1 LIIARSAGRV
11 KKFRETPPMLGRV
24 VAAVLVVGS
33 AVIVAGGAKAAPPPN
48 APTVFAFGDAPALD
62 GPPPGAAVVGA
73 ASTTSRQGLVIAT
86 ADGGVHV
93 AGDAADKGS
102 MAGQHLNRPIVA
114 VATTP
119 AGNGYWMAATDGGIF
134 TFGDAPYLGSTG
146 NIRLNQPI
154 VGMAATATGKG
165 YWLVA
170 SDGGIFTFGDAAF
183 LGSTGDRRLNE
194 PVVGMGAT
202 TTGRGYWLVARDGG
216 IFTFGDATF
225 LGSTGDRA
233 LNEPIAGMRPTPTDA
248 GYRLV
253 ARDGGVFTFGDARFH
268 GSAATTMADGLQA
281 VAITNG
287 GATDGYWIVAAD
299 ATARVAFAGDVHGE
313 GPVRDLLDRGE
324 NPLAAM
330 ADRLQAAD
338 LVAVNL
344 ETPVAHPGTGTPQ
357 SKQYVFLADVELLDA
372 LARSGVDV
380 VNLANN
386 HALDHGPEALL
397 ETIDH
402 ARQAGL
408 TPVGAGANAA
418 EAYRPAYFRVRNR
431 TIAVLGLSRVV
442 PPGWA
447 ATATKAGVA
456 SAYDER
462 TTMQAIRSAKAQA
475 DDVVVMIHW
484 GVELARCPGDDIVGL
499 AHRLHQAGATVVAGH
514 HPHVLQGISNG
525 DEGVT
530 AFSLGNFVWYHDE
543 PPTYE
548 TGVLE
553 VELGLSGGRPRPTFL
568 PARVGGDGRTRFLGG
583 AEADAARSRVGP
595 ACAG

>member
-1 LIIARSAGRV
+1 MALA
-11 KKFRETPPMLGRV
+11 V
-24 VAAVLVVGS
+24 VVVTTTL
-33 AVIVAGGAKAAPPPN
+33 ATIDAKAAPPPD
-48 APTVFAFGDAPALD
+48 APTVYAFGDAPALN
-62 GPPPGAAVVGA
+62 GPPPGASVVGA
-73 ASTTSRQGLVIAT
+73 AATPTRRGLVIAT
-86 ADGGVHV
+86 ADGNVHV
-93 AGDAADKGS
+93 AGEATGKGS

-119 AGNGYWMAATDGGIF
+119 TGNGYWLTATDGGIF

-146 NIRLNQPI
+146 AIRLNQPI

-202 TTGRGYWLVARDGG
+202 PTGAGYWLVARDGG
-216 IFTFGDATF
+216 IFTFGDAPF
-225 LGSTGDRA
+225 LGSTGDRR
-233 LNEPIAGMRPTPTDA
+233 LNQPVTGMAPTRSGG
-248 GYRLV
+248 GYWLV

-268 GSAATTMADGLQA
+268 GSAAPTMADGLQA
-281 VAITNG
+281 VAIVNG

-299 ATARVAFAGDVHGE
+299 ATATLAFAGDVHGE

-324 NPLAAM
+324 NPLGPM
-330 ADRLQAAD
+330 AERLQAAD

-357 SKQYVFLADVELLDA
+357 SKQYVFLAGTELLDA

-447 ATATKAGVA
+447 AGPNKAGVA

-462 TTMQAIRSAKAQA
+462 TALRAIGNAKAQA

-499 AHRLHQAGATVVAGH
+499 AHRLHAAGATVVAGH
-514 HPHVLQGISNG
+514 HPHVLQGISQG

-530 AFSLGNFVWYHDE
+530 AYSLGNFVWYHDE
-543 PPTYE
+543 PPTNA

-553 VELGLSGGRPRPTFL
+553 VELGLGGRPRPTFV

-583 AEADAARSRVGP
+583 AEADDARARVGP

>member
-1 LIIARSAGRV
+1 MENRRV
-11 KKFRETPPMLGRV
+11 KKFRETSSMGTGRGRKV
-24 VAAVLVVGS
+24 GVALVLVASVLTTN
-33 AVIVAGGAKAAPPPN
+33 AKAAPPPD
-48 APTVFAFGDAPALD
+48 APTVYAFGDAPSLK
-62 GPPPGAAVVGA
+62 GPPADAAIVGA
-73 ASTTSRQGLVIAT
+73 AATPTRQGLVIAT
-86 ADGGVHV
+86 ADGAVYA

-114 VATTP
+114 VAATP
-119 AGNGYWMAATDGGIF
+119 TGNGYWLAATDGGIF

-183 LGSTGDRRLNE
+183 LGSTGDRHLNQ
-194 PVVGMGAT
+194 PVVGMAAT
-202 TTGRGYWLVARDGG
+202 KTGGGYWLVARDGG
-216 IFTFGDATF
+216 IFTFGDAAY
-225 LGSTGDRA
+225 LGSTGDRR
-233 LNEPIAGMRPTPTDA
+233 LNQPVVGMAATTPAGG
-248 GYRLV
+248 GYWLL
-253 ARDGGVFTFGDARFH
+253 ARDGGVFTFGDARFQ
-268 GSAATTMADGLQA
+268 GSAADRMPQGLQA
-281 VAITNG
+281 VAIANG
-287 GATDGYWIVAAD
+287 GASDGYFVVAAD
-299 ATARVAFAGDVHGE
+299 ATATLAFAGDVHGE
-313 GPVRDLLDRGE
+313 GPVRDLLERGE

-357 SKQYVFLADVELLDA
+357 SKQYVFLAGTELLDA
-372 LARSGVDV
+372 LVRSGVDI

-418 EAYRPAYFRVRNR
+418 EAYRPAYFRVRSR

-447 ATATKAGVA
+447 ATATKPGVA

-462 TTMQAIRSAKAQA
+462 TAMQAIRNAKAQA
-475 DDVVVMIHW
+475 DDVVVIVHW

-499 AHRLHQAGATVVAGH
+499 AHRLHQAGASIVAGH

-530 AFSLGNFVWYHDE
+530 AYSLGNFVWYHDE
-543 PPTYE
+543 PPTNE

-553 VELGLSGGRPRPTFL
+553 VELGLEGRPRPTFL
-568 PARVGGDGRTRFLGG
+568 PARVGGDGRTRFLAG